1 MKQQTTPFR
10 KFLVLILIVLA
21 TGVNAQTIRI
31 ADNNSTR
38 PTGANIYPTLQAA
51 VNAAVPGDLVYVQPS
66 PTSYGDITI
75 DRQITLRG
83 IGFNTGK
90 DIALSSTVGNIG
102 LTNTVTNATNAS
114 GTVIEGVVANIIY
127 MGFQTGTFSYTF
139 QNITISNCSVNFIF
153 HGTGYMPASNITIQ
167 TCSVYYLYLNEATV
181 SQLLVYGNFFTGGII
196 CGTYANVGGTPACCS
211 SYGGTM
217 SSVIFSN
224 NIITQTTNNQFNTTV
239 SAMAIT
245 NNIFIGGT
253 DKPGSRFISGRLTD
267 ATVTNNI
274 FYGTT
279 PDSNGSPFERNS
291 FLNNISFGTSNDA
304 LPPTG
309 SGVGNTGSG
318 NQVSVDPKFVNAPYA
333 VVYAATM
340 DFTLQPTSPGKNAGT
355 DGTDIGIT
363 GGAYPVTSGNFL
375 LKTPHAPVIMT
386 LNPAAIVPQG
396 QPIQT
401 NIKAKSN

>member
-1 MKQQTTPFR
+1 MKTITLLTF
-10 KFLVLILIVLA
+10 LILGLS
-21 TGVNAQTIRI
+21 TSAQTIRI

-38 PTGANIYPTLQAA
+38 PTGANIYATIQAA
-51 VNAAVPGDLVYVQPS
+51 VNAALPGDLVYVQPS
-66 PTSYGDITI
+66 PTSYGGVTI
-75 DRQITLRG
+75 DRPITLRG

-90 DIALSSTVGNIG
+90 DIALSSTVGDIV
-102 LTNTVTNATNAS
+102 LTNTVSNSTNAS
-114 GTVIEGVVANIIY
+114 GTNLEGLVANNIY
-127 MGFQTGTFSYTF
+127 MGFKTGTFSFTF
-139 QNITISNCSVNFIF
+139 TNITISNCSVAFIY
-153 HGTGYMPASNITIQ
+153 HGSGYMPASNITIQ
-167 TCSVYYLYLNEATV
+167 NCSIYYLYFHESTV
-181 SQLLVYGNFFTGGII
+181 SQLLVYGNLVTGGLVF
-196 CGTYANVGGTPACCS
+196 GTWNQASGSPVGCCS
-211 SYGGTM
+211 SFGGSM

-224 NIITQTTNNQFNTTV
+224 NIVTQTTTNQFFSTI

-245 NNIFIGGT
+245 NNVFIAGT
-253 DKPGSRFISGRLTD
+253 DKPGSRFISGQLTD

-279 PDSNGSPFERNS
+279 PGSSGSPFERNS

-304 LPPTG
+304 LPPPG

-318 NQVSVDPKFVNAPYA
+318 NQVSIDPKFVNAIYGA
-333 VVYAATM
+333 AYLATM
-340 DFTLQPTSPGKNAGT
+340 DFTLQAGSPAKNAGT

-363 GGAYPVTSGNFL
+363 GGAYPATTNFS